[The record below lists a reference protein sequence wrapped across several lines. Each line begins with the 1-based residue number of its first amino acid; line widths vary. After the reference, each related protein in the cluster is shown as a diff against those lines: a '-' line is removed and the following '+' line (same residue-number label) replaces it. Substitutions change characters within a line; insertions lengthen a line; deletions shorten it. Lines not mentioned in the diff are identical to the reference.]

1 MIFSNIQNL
10 LENANTGSETFTDL
24 EPICE
29 SHITPDASGLGEIVL
44 ESVRN
49 DNRLEEAVME
59 AEHQLMVCEAS
70 GNLSESK
77 MIELQEAVIGDVF
90 GKIVQGFKDLYQKI
104 VGFFKKLFASLGVM
118 SGDVKKSLAKAEK
131 YLNKNF
137 SEYTYTGLKWKSS
150 DIASKM
156 SSNLTKSISTAEVTV
171 KSYLSLANSASADSL
186 KDDANKREDAAEER
200 ISLIV
205 GSSVNTLEEA
215 RRVIIDAYL
224 DSETPESIK
233 GFSVESKDNMLAFLK
248 NFEKNKVLTK
258 LRDDTIKEYQKVV
271 TLAEKTKNEIEKVK
285 SKYSTKGK
293 ESDVTDKA
301 NKNMS
306 TIVTNAKTQLMMVKS
321 NLNIYNTLMG
331 ECITLEKKKF
341 GDYKKAISG
350 AVSFSPK
357 KAD

>member
-10 LENANTGSETFTDL
+10 LENANTGSETFTEL

-70 GNLSESK
+70 GDLSESK

-118 SGDVKKSLAKAEK
+118 SGDVKKSLSKAEK

-137 SEYTYTGLKWKSS
+137 SEYTYTGLKWKST
-150 DIASKM
+150 DISSKM
-156 SSNLTKSISTAEVTV
+156 SANLSKSISVSEIVV
-171 KSYLSLANSASADSL
+171 KTNLALANSASNDSGS
-186 KDDANKREDAAEER
+186 DQNKQEDAPERR
-200 ISLIV
+200 ISTIV

-215 RRVIIDAYL
+215 KRVIIDSYL

-285 SKYSTKGK
+285 SKYSTKDK

-301 NKNMS
+301 NKNLS
-306 TIVTNAKTQLMMVKS
+306 TIVANSKNQLMKLKS
-321 NLNIYNTLMG
+321 NLNIYNALMG